1 MSPYEL
7 NTMFQNGMGNL
18 AALQMGQQSGLD
30 RQGMQADLMSKQ
42 LANQQTQQQINQA
55 DVMNPLNAQFM
66 QGRLAAQQ
74 AELPGIVGQSQS
86 TAAQGQ
92 YDTQVLGKKVAA
104 RLSQL
109 GDQIGSDG
117 MRKLGRTGEIA
128 MQTAQILSQYPPALH
143 KQLAPQIM
151 QQFGVDPNDP
161 VLKGVEN
168 MPDSE
173 VVKSLATLGSG
184 MSMAS
189 GDFLQK
195 SALEAQRTAAQR
207 DIATGNNETQRYV
220 ADTAANSRIQAAEKR
235 VQSMYA
241 KMNTDQKIST
251 IEDEIAEGTASP
263 ARVEELHRLQA
274 QRLKERAAGANALP
288 AQMTGQSTP
297 LQNAAAAVQGT
308 QAIPVPQ
315 GKTIPQGA
323 IEMLKSNPKLRDQFD
338 AKYGAGASK
347 TILGN

>member
-1 MSPYEL
+1 
-7 NTMFQNGMGNL
+7 MFQNGMGNL

-207 DIATGNNETQRYV
+207 DIATGNNETQLKV
-220 ADTAANSRIQAAEKR
+220 ARMAADSRVQAAEKR
-235 VQSMYA
+235 AASMYA
-241 KMNTDQKIST
+241 KMTSDNKITYLESKQAEEGLTDG
-251 IEDEIAEGTASP
+251 EIQELKNLKSHVYTA
-263 ARVEELHRLQA
+263 
-274 QRLKERAAGANALP
+274 RAAGTNALP
-288 AQMTGQSTP
+288 AQMTDQSTP
-297 LQNAAAAVQGT
+297 IQNAQAAGQGT